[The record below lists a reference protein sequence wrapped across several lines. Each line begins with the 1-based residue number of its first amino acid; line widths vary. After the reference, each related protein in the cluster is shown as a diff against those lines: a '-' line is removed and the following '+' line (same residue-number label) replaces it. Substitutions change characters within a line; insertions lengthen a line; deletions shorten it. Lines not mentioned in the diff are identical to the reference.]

1 MGKSTT
7 AVNLAVSLAQEG
19 AKVGLLDADIY
30 GPSIPTMLG
39 LFGQKALSPDEKH
52 LSPQHKFGIF
62 MQSIGF
68 LVDPNAA
75 SVWRG
80 PMASQALLQLL
91 NETLWPELDYLV
103 VDMPP
108 GTGDIQLTLA
118 QKLPVAGA
126 IVVTTPQ
133 DVALADAQKGISMFR
148 QVNIPL
154 LGLVEN
160 MSFYQCSNCGQID
173 DIFGSNGGIELAQ
186 RYQVP
191 VLGQLPLLKQ
201 IREHSDNGRPIALEQ
216 NEQCAEI
223 YRKIARQVIF
233 ALYWRGK
240 KISEQQPEIIITD
253 D

>member
-1 MGKSTT
+1 
-7 AVNLAVSLAQEG
+7 
-19 AKVGLLDADIY
+19 
-30 GPSIPTMLG
+30 
-39 LFGQKALSPDEKH
+39 
-52 LSPQHKFGIF
+52 
-62 MQSIGF
+62 
-68 LVDPNAA
+68 
-75 SVWRG
+75 
-80 PMASQALLQLL
+80 MASQALLQLI
-91 NETLWPELDYLV
+91 NETQWPELDYLV

-118 QKLPVAGA
+118 QKLPIAGA

-133 DVALADAQKGISMFR
+133 DVALADAKKGISMFN

-160 MSFYQCSNCGQID
+160 MSYYQCSSCGQID
-173 DIFGSNGGIELAQ
+173 DIFGTNGGVELAQ

-191 VLGQLPLLKQ
+191 VLGQLPLLKA
-201 IREHSDNGRPIALEQ
+201 IREHSDNGRPIALDE
-216 NEQCAEI
+216 NEQCTDI

-240 KISEQQPEIIITD
+240 KISEQQPQIIMTD

>member
-1 MGKSTT
+1 
-7 AVNLAVSLAQEG
+7 
-19 AKVGLLDADIY
+19 
-30 GPSIPTMLG
+30 
-39 LFGQKALSPDEKH
+39 
-52 LSPQHKFGIF
+52 
-62 MQSIGF
+62 
-68 LVDPNAA
+68 
-75 SVWRG
+75 
-80 PMASQALLQLL
+80 MASQALLQLI
-91 NETLWPELDYLV
+91 NETQWPELDYLV

-133 DVALADAQKGISMFR
+133 DVALADAKKGISMFT

-160 MSFYQCSNCGQID
+160 MSYYQCSSCGQID
-173 DIFGSNGGIELAQ
+173 DIFGSNGGVELAQ

-191 VLGQLPLLKQ
+191 VLGQLPLVKA
-201 IREHSDNGRPIALEQ
+201 IREHSDNGRPIALAEAERAGNTQ
-216 NEQCAEI
+216 TESKQCADI

-240 KISEQQPEIIITD
+240 KISEQQPEIIMTD